1 MSSTCLQAELILGP
15 LLSAFEAPK
24 CYCFLT
30 SITEYIQQGMSAGY
44 CHETSFVFFS
54 RFKLNPITATLRWLF
69 LAVLSSPTSGR
80 KAWPRSPLAASP
92 SSSRY
97 IVGSLGHLSEIICL
111 RSISIICFLDTSHF
125 AHFTQRVTQWFYI
138 STGVSCH
145 CTMVNRAKYFRWC
158 HVFFLT
164 VIFLTDTF
172 QTSLIIFS
180 EQNSTF
186 CTRPQ
191 NVNVENSLILLNLK
205 CSSKIFF

>member
-1 MSSTCLQAELILGP
+1 M
-15 LLSAFEAPK
+15 K
-24 CYCFLT
+24 FLNT
-30 SITEYIQQGMSAGY
+30 FPSKWFVDLMFLYFNYQQGMSAGY

-164 VIFLTDTF
+164 DTF
-172 QTSLIIFS
+172 QTSLIIFL
-180 EQNSTF
+180 NKI
-186 CTRPQ
+186 
-191 NVNVENSLILLNLK
+191 VLLYAPKNCYRRK
-205 CSSKIFF
+205 FFDLA